1 MASGEQASKT
11 AGQRVGVR
19 RRILLTGAAGRI
31 GGLLIDGLAGHYEL
45 SLTDRRTPAQT
56 RGYPFLPADIAQIE
70 ALRPLC
76 CEIDTVVHLA
86 ADPQPRALWESL
98 LPNNVVGVYNVFQA
112 ASEAGC
118 RRVVFA
124 SSMYVVNGYPSD
136 DWPLRSDVVPNPAS
150 LYGATKAWGEALGSY
165 YAHQQGLSVLCLR
178 LGIVM
183 ARDDRRLHI
192 RNPLVAWALTEEDL
206 VRLFIAAIEAPNDVR
221 FGTFHSLSQSR
232 QLPLDLG
239 ETRRVLRHV
248 PQDDVSV
255 LARKNWRGL
264 LAHIHTG
271 LSHKWRRALRLRR
284 WSCQH
289 VRGK

>member
-1 MASGEQASKT
+1 MAGGEQTSK
-11 AGQRVGVR
+11 AARQPGVAR

-31 GGLLIDGLAGHYEL
+31 GGLLIDGLAGRYEL
-45 SLTDRRTPAQT
+45 MLTDRRTPGQT

-86 ADPQPRALWESL
+86 ADPQPRAPWESL

-124 SSMYVVNGYPSD
+124 SSMYVVNGYPSG

-150 LYGATKAWGEALGSY
+150 VYGATKAWGEALGSY

-178 LGIVM
+178 LGMVM
-183 ARDDRRLHI
+183 ACDDHRLHI

-206 VRLFIAAIEAPNDVR
+206 VRLFITAIEAPHDVR
-221 FGTFHSLSQSR
+221 FGIFHGLSQSR
-232 QLPLDLG
+232 QPPLELG
-239 ETRRVLRHV
+239 ETQSILRYT
-248 PQDDVSV
+248 PQDNISV
-255 LARKNWRGL
+255 LAWKNWRGL
-264 LAHIHTG
+264 LAHIRTALLHG
-271 LSHKWRRALRLRR
+271 WRRVLRLRK
-284 WSCQH
+284 WPSQH
-289 VRGK
+289 TRGE